1 MKTRR
6 LRRGGNHQRGRDSGG
21 ACRHNAQD
29 MGAGAMN
36 RSPPYNF
43 QGGEAVFKNIC
54 QGCHMANA
62 EGAVGASMYPAL
74 AKNAK
79 LEVAGYPV
87 AVIVHG
93 QKAMPPFGTATS
105 QRPADRRCGEF
116 LASGPISA
124 QQLQGQGDTRGRQG
138 TAVIESSAGE

>member
-1 MKTRR
+1 MRMHFAAAAA
-6 LRRGGNHQRGRDSGG
+6 LVSLAAMAG
-21 ACRHNAQD
+21 ARADTAQD

-36 RSPPYNF
+36 RSSPYNF

-62 EGAVGASMYPAL
+62 EGAVGAGMYPAL

-93 QKAMPPFGTATS
+93 QKAMPPFGGLLSDQQIADVVNYVRTQFGNNYKDKVT
-105 QRPADRRCGEF
+105 PADVK
-116 LASGPISA
+116 A
-124 QQLQGQGDTRGRQG
+124 QR
-138 TAVIESSAGE
+138 

>member
-1 MKTRR
+1 MKTG
-6 LRRGGNHQRGRDSGG
+6 LAAAAAIVSVAAIAVAHADT
-21 ACRHNAQD
+21 AQD

-36 RSPPYNF
+36 RSAPYNF

-62 EGAVGASMYPAL
+62 EGAVGAGMYPAL

-93 QKAMPPFGTATS
+93 QKAMPPFGGLLSDQQIADVVNYVRTHFGNNYKDKVTPQDVKA
-105 QRPADRRCGEF
+105 QR
-116 LASGPISA
+116 
-124 QQLQGQGDTRGRQG
+124 
-138 TAVIESSAGE
+138 

>member
-1 MKTRR
+1 MFIAAAAAIV
-6 LRRGGNHQRGRDSGG
+6 SVG
-21 ACRHNAQD
+21 AMAMARADTAQD

-62 EGAVGASMYPAL
+62 QGAVGAGMYPAL

-79 LEVAGYPV
+79 LEAAGYPM

-93 QKAMPPFGTATS
+93 QKAMPAFGGLLSDQQIADVVNYVRTNFGNNYKDKVT
-105 QRPADRRCGEF
+105 PADVK
-116 LASGPISA
+116 A
-124 QQLQGQGDTRGRQG
+124 QR
-138 TAVIESSAGE
+138 

>member
-1 MKTRR
+1 MKIGIAAAAAIISVAATA
-6 LRRGGNHQRGRDSGG
+6 G
-21 ACRHNAQD
+21 AWADTAQD

-62 EGAVGASMYPAL
+62 QGAVGAGMYPAL
-74 AKNAK
+74 ARNAK

-87 AVIVHG
+87 AVVVHG
-93 QKAMPPFGTATS
+93 QKAMPAFGPFLNDQQIADVINYVRTNFGNNYKDKVS
-105 QRPADRRCGEF
+105 PADVK
-116 LASGPISA
+116 A
-124 QQLQGQGDTRGRQG
+124 QR
-138 TAVIESSAGE
+138 

>member
-1 MKTRR
+1 MKIGIAT
-6 LRRGGNHQRGRDSGG
+6 G
-21 ACRHNAQD
+21 AAIIGMALAAGARADTAQD

-36 RSPPYNF
+36 RSAPYNF

-54 QGCHMANA
+54 QGCHMPNA
-62 EGAVGASMYPAL
+62 EGAVGAGMYPAL

-93 QKAMPPFGTATS
+93 QKAMPSFGGLLNDQQIADVVNYVRTHFGNKYKDKVAPGDVKA
-105 QRPADRRCGEF
+105 QR
-116 LASGPISA
+116 
-124 QQLQGQGDTRGRQG
+124 
-138 TAVIESSAGE
+138 

>member
-1 MKTRR
+1 MKIGLAAAAAIISLAAMAVARADT
-6 LRRGGNHQRGRDSGG
+6 
-21 ACRHNAQD
+21 AQD
-29 MGAGAMN
+29 MGASAMN
-36 RSPPYNF
+36 RNAPYNF

-62 EGAVGASMYPAL
+62 EGAVGAGMYPAL

-93 QKAMPPFGTATS
+93 QKAMPPFGGLLSDQQIADVVNYVRTHFGNSYKDKVTAADVKA
-105 QRPADRRCGEF
+105 QR
-116 LASGPISA
+116 
-124 QQLQGQGDTRGRQG
+124 
-138 TAVIESSAGE
+138 

>member
-1 MKTRR
+1 MRM
-6 LRRGGNHQRGRDSGG
+6 HFAAAAMIISVAAMAG
-21 ACRHNAQD
+21 ARADTAQD

-36 RSPPYNF
+36 RNAPYNF

-62 EGAVGASMYPAL
+62 EGAVGAGMYPAL

-93 QKAMPPFGTATS
+93 QKAMPPFGALLSDQQTADVVNYVRTHFGNNYKDKVT
-105 QRPADRRCGEF
+105 PADVK
-116 LASGPISA
+116 A
-124 QQLQGQGDTRGRQG
+124 QR
-138 TAVIESSAGE
+138 

>member
-1 MKTRR
+1 MKI
-6 LRRGGNHQRGRDSGG
+6 GVAAAAAIFGMAWVAG
-21 ACRHNAQD
+21 ARADTAQD

-36 RSPPYNF
+36 RNAPYNF

-62 EGAVGASMYPAL
+62 QGAVGAGAYPAL
-74 AKNAK
+74 ARNAK

-93 QKAMPPFGTATS
+93 QKAMPAFGGLLNDQQIADVVNYVRGHFGNDYKDKVKPEDVKA
-105 QRPADRRCGEF
+105 QR
-116 LASGPISA
+116 
-124 QQLQGQGDTRGRQG
+124 
-138 TAVIESSAGE
+138 

>member
-1 MKTRR
+1 MRM
-6 LRRGGNHQRGRDSGG
+6 HFAAAAVIISVAAMVG
-21 ACRHNAQD
+21 ARADTAQD

-62 EGAVGASMYPAL
+62 EGAVGAGMYPAL

-93 QKAMPPFGTATS
+93 QKAMPPFGGLLSDQQIADVVNYVRTNFGNSYKDKVTAADVKA
-105 QRPADRRCGEF
+105 QR
-116 LASGPISA
+116 
-124 QQLQGQGDTRGRQG
+124 
-138 TAVIESSAGE
+138 

>member
-1 MKTRR
+1 MKI
-6 LRRGGNHQRGRDSGG
+6 GMAAAAAIIGMAAMAG
-21 ACRHNAQD
+21 ARADTGQD

-62 EGAVGASMYPAL
+62 EGAVGAGMYPAL

-93 QKAMPPFGTATS
+93 QKAMPAFGGLLNDQQIADVVNYVRTHFGNNYKDKVT
-105 QRPADRRCGEF
+105 PADVK
-116 LASGPISA
+116 A
-124 QQLQGQGDTRGRQG
+124 QR
-138 TAVIESSAGE
+138 

>member
-1 MKTRR
+1 MKTGLAAAAALICLAVMAEARA
-6 LRRGGNHQRGRDSGG
+6 DT
-21 ACRHNAQD
+21 AQD

-36 RSPPYNF
+36 RNTPYNF

-62 EGAVGASMYPAL
+62 EGAVGAGMYPAL

-93 QKAMPPFGTATS
+93 QKAMPPFGSLLSDQQIADVVNYVRTHFGNNYKDRVT
-105 QRPADRRCGEF
+105 PADVK
-116 LASGPISA
+116 A
-124 QQLQGQGDTRGRQG
+124 QR
-138 TAVIESSAGE
+138 

>member
-1 MKTRR
+1 MKIGIAAAAAIIGMAAMAAARADT
-6 LRRGGNHQRGRDSGG
+6 
-21 ACRHNAQD
+21 AQD

-36 RSPPYNF
+36 RSTPYNF

-62 EGAVGASMYPAL
+62 EGAVGAGMYPAL

-93 QKAMPPFGTATS
+93 QKAMPPFGGLLNDQQIADVVNYVRTHFGNNYKDKVKPEDVKA
-105 QRPADRRCGEF
+105 QR
-116 LASGPISA
+116 
-124 QQLQGQGDTRGRQG
+124 
-138 TAVIESSAGE
+138 

>member
-1 MKTRR
+1 MKI
-6 LRRGGNHQRGRDSGG
+6 GMAAAAAIISVAAMAG
-21 ACRHNAQD
+21 ARADTAQD

-62 EGAVGASMYPAL
+62 EGAVGAGMYPAL

-93 QKAMPPFGTATS
+93 QKAMPAFGGLLNDQQIADVVNYVRTHFDNNYKDKVT
-105 QRPADRRCGEF
+105 PADVK
-116 LASGPISA
+116 A
-124 QQLQGQGDTRGRQG
+124 QR
-138 TAVIESSAGE
+138 

>member
-1 MKTRR
+1 MKIGIAAAAAIIGMAAMAAARADT
-6 LRRGGNHQRGRDSGG
+6 
-21 ACRHNAQD
+21 AQD

-36 RSPPYNF
+36 RSTPYNF

-62 EGAVGASMYPAL
+62 EGAVGAGMYPAL

-79 LEVAGYPV
+79 LKVAGYPV

-93 QKAMPPFGTATS
+93 QKAMPPFGGLLNDQQIADVVNYVRTHFGNNYKDKVKPEDVKA
-105 QRPADRRCGEF
+105 QR
-116 LASGPISA
+116 
-124 QQLQGQGDTRGRQG
+124 
-138 TAVIESSAGE
+138 

>member
-1 MKTRR
+1 MKIGLAAVAAIIGVAAISIAHADT
-6 LRRGGNHQRGRDSGG
+6 
-21 ACRHNAQD
+21 AQD

-36 RSPPYNF
+36 RNTPYNF

-62 EGAVGASMYPAL
+62 EGAVGAGMYPAL

-93 QKAMPPFGTATS
+93 QKAMPPFGGLLSDQQIADVVNYVRTHFGNNYKDKVTAADVKA
-105 QRPADRRCGEF
+105 QR
-116 LASGPISA
+116 
-124 QQLQGQGDTRGRQG
+124 
-138 TAVIESSAGE
+138 

>member
-1 MKTRR
+1 MK
-6 LRRGGNHQRGRDSGG
+6 RGLAAAAAIISVAAIAVAHADT
-21 ACRHNAQD
+21 AQD

-62 EGAVGASMYPAL
+62 EGAVGAGMYPAL

-93 QKAMPPFGTATS
+93 QKAMPPFGPLLNDQQIADVVNYVRTHFGNNYKDKVTPGDVKA
-105 QRPADRRCGEF
+105 QR
-116 LASGPISA
+116 
-124 QQLQGQGDTRGRQG
+124 
-138 TAVIESSAGE
+138 

>member
-1 MKTRR
+1 MKIGLAAAAAIISLAAMAVARADT
-6 LRRGGNHQRGRDSGG
+6 
-21 ACRHNAQD
+21 AQD

-36 RSPPYNF
+36 RNAPYNF

-62 EGAVGASMYPAL
+62 EGAVGAGMYPAL

-93 QKAMPPFGTATS
+93 QKAMPPFGGLLSDQQIADVVNYVRTHFGNNYKDKVTPSDVKA
-105 QRPADRRCGEF
+105 QR
-116 LASGPISA
+116 
-124 QQLQGQGDTRGRQG
+124 
-138 TAVIESSAGE
+138 